1 MVSSVFQS
9 GRIESGNCSGINEIK
24 YTKFETTDEKKKDL
38 FSIIEIICKYL
49 SALSGNAIFF
59 TFQP

>member
-24 YTKFETTDEKKKDL
+24 YTKFETTDEKKEG
-38 FSIIEIICKYL
+38 FIFYNWNYL
-49 SALSGNAIFF
+49 
-59 TFQP
+59 